1 MQLLQYDSEDM
12 KSYGQNMSHNSSDS
26 EPNATSDNESRGTVP
41 GYRLITHYARHIKK
55 FKTDKYITRFILE
68 DGVDLPPERLMNIF
82 DELIDQ
88 AIDKSKEHYDSQGYE
103 PYKFQVHLFGE
114 ILDTPISISLR
125 ERDRESDA
133 DELMNEIEKLDVSI

>member
-1 MQLLQYDSEDM
+1 MQLQQFNGED
-12 KSYGQNMSHNSSDS
+12 KQSYGQNVSHNSSDS
-26 EPNATSDNESRGTVP
+26 ESNDLSETVP
-41 GYRLITHYARHIKK
+41 GYRLITHYARRIKK
-55 FKTDKYITRFILE
+55 FKTDQYITRFILE
-68 DGVDLPPERLMNIF
+68 DADDLPIERLMNIF

-88 AIDKSKEHYDSQGYE
+88 AIDMSKEHYGSQGYE

-125 ERDRESDA
+125 ERDRENDA

>member
-1 MQLLQYDSEDM
+1 MQLQQFNDED
-12 KSYGQNMSHNSSDS
+12 KQCYGQNMSRNSTDS
-26 EPNATSDNESRGTVP
+26 ESNDLNETFP

-55 FKTDKYITRFILE
+55 FKTDEYITRFILE
-68 DGVDLPPERLMNIF
+68 DAVDLPIVRLMNIF

-103 PYKFQVHLFGE
+103 PYMFQIHLFGE

-125 ERDRESDA
+125 ERDRENDA